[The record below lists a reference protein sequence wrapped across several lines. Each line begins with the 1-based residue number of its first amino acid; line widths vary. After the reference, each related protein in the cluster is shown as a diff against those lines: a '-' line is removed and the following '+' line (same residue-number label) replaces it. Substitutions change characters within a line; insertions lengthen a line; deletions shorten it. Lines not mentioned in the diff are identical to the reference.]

1 MRLSVTGAF
10 ARAARASRLSY
21 AASSPRTPSSSSLRT
36 RGANASATGQTV
48 RHLRLNLGNQYVPA
62 EPNALKAADTRVE
75 TDPERK
81 KFLDQLNGQTPNEIH
96 QQGDLSGAK
105 VSERPFIFDKT
116 TNLSPSILNLI
127 DRRLYDIPNHPLCIT
142 RKLIESVFAPPY
154 FKNHSLADPVVTT
167 IENFDSLGFPADH
180 PGRSPTDTY
189 YVDASHVLRTHSSAH
204 QSAAF
209 QELASTSI
217 SSGFT
222 ICADVYRRDSIDR
235 SHFPVFHQMEGAMT
249 FLAKHHIRNRLDR
262 LEERKAFIDEQISK
276 LPKHNIDI
284 VEDTKPLD
292 IFTNPVQPC
301 HDDAEV
307 ALMVRS
313 LKEHLLVLV
322 DRVFNAATMAGVGDP
337 ATRGQPLKARW
348 VEAYFPFTSPSFE
361 LEVFWE
367 GEWLELLGSG
377 IVQQP
382 ILDNAGLSSR
392 VGWAWGLGIER
403 LAMLLFG
410 IPDIRL
416 FWSEDPR
423 FLGQFKVG
431 TVTKY
436 EPFSRFPA
444 CYKDV
449 SFWLP
454 EAQSR
459 AESQVKSAGNSSVFT
474 STTSTAE
481 SSPSPAPSAA
491 APAGGDATKASPSPP
506 PSSSPSSSIHENDIM
521 ELIRDIGGTLVESV
535 VRTDEFTHPRTGRV
549 SWCYRIN
556 YRSLERTL
564 TNEEVN
570 AMHTKVGEGL
580 GRLGVELREG

>member
-1 MRLSVTGAF
+1 V
-10 ARAARASRLSY
+10 ASP
-21 AASSPRTPSSSSLRT
+21 AV
-36 RGANASATGQTV
+36 QTV
-48 RHLRLNLGNQYVPA
+48 RHLRLNQADSFLPS
-62 EPNALKAADTRVE
+62 EPNTLKAADTRVE

-81 KFLDQLNGQTPNEIH
+81 KFLDQLNGKTPNEIH
-96 QQGDLSGAK
+96 RQGELSGAK

-127 DRRLYDIPNHPLCIT
+127 DRRLYDSPNHPLCIT

-154 FKNHSLADPVVTT
+154 FKNHILADPVVTT
-167 IENFDSLGFPADH
+167 IENFDSLGFPEDH

-189 YVDASHVLRTHSSAH
+189 YVDSNHVLRTHSSAH

-209 QELASTSI
+209 QELASTSV

-249 FLAKHHIRNRLDR
+249 FLAKAHIRNRLDR
-262 LEERKAFIDEQISK
+262 LDERKVFIDKQISK
-276 LPKHNIDI
+276 LPQHNIHI
-284 VEDTKPLD
+284 EEETKAYD
-292 IFTNPVQPC
+292 VFTNPVQPT

-322 DRVFNAATMAGVGDP
+322 DRVFNAATQAGVGDP
-337 ATRGQPLKARW
+337 ASRGKPLHARW

-382 ILDNAGLSSR
+382 ILDNAGLQHR

-423 FLGQFKVG
+423 FLNQFKEG

-436 EPFSRFPA
+436 EPFSKFPA

-454 EAQSR
+454 A
-459 AESQVKSAGNSSVFT
+459 SQPIEDSAT
-474 STTSTAE
+474 SK
-481 SSPSPAPSAA
+481 PASSAA
-491 APAGGDATKASPSPP
+491 AAAGGDATKASSPTETQP
-506 PSSSPSSSIHENDIM
+506 QAIHENDIM

-535 VRTDEFTHPRTGRV
+535 TRTDAFTHPRTKRL

-570 AMHTKVGEGL
+570 RMHGLVGEGL
-580 GRLGVELREG
+580 KRLGVELRDT